1 MLYEPSKIRIA
12 NEIALKSVIGI
23 TFFKSVDKRTPKVKN
38 NEQVVQIVI
47 TGKAFTF
54 IAFEL
59 SADSVQKESKE
70 TTKISISNFVTC
82 LPPKYVFNLYYDF
95 C

>member
-12 NEIALKSVIGI
+12 NAMILKSVIGI
-23 TFFKSVDKRTPKVKN
+23 TFFNSVDNRTPSVKN

-47 TGKAFTF
+47 TGRAFTF

-70 TTKISISNFVTC
+70 TAKISISNFVT
-82 LPPKYVFNLYYDF
+82 
-95 C
+95 